1 MALRVTEHAS
11 IRYIERGLGVDMDEL
26 KSEILSKLGHPPNL
40 LDGKF
45 PMGEGLVAVVRKNR
59 IVTIQKGM

>member
-1 MALRVTEHAS
+1 MALRVTEHACV
-11 IRYIERGLGVDMDEL
+11 RYVERGLGVDMTEL
-26 KSEILSKLGHPPNL
+26 KEEILSKLGHPPNL